1 MRRDRLRGL
10 LDAAVDAAA
19 VTLVRSGAGQG
30 RTLALADWARTGPT
44 GWVSADPT
52 IDRPDRFW
60 TAVAAA
66 VARAVP
72 WLVDDV
78 RRTGRPVDRSTTA
91 GDVLGVLDGLPHEV
105 RLVLDDVH
113 ELTRPA
119 VVAELR
125 TLIRYRPVRLRL
137 VLSSR
142 AEPPLSLARL
152 RLQGDLAEVPGHAL
166 GFTVEETTELV
177 ARSGL
182 AVRGDEIERLHG
194 LTAGW
199 AAALRLAVDAAGHGS
214 PGLAR
219 VLAVLA
225 GEDLPPAQELARA
238 VLARLPGPDRSLLR
252 AVSVADQVPPA
263 LAVELSGLDDAG
275 GVLARLHDL
284 GVVVED
290 AASGHHTLQPL
301 LRRRLRQE
309 LERDDPARAA
319 ALHGR
324 AARWFAGAER
334 PDLALEHAGLSG
346 EPGLVAE
353 LLREWAVPLVLAGHH
368 EDLRAGLRSL
378 RPPAVVRD
386 RRLRAA
392 AGLLERSGSDTGA
405 AGDPDAELAALRAL
419 RVGVRAARPQDS
431 DAPDAPGAERARRA
445 REAAD
450 EALDAAC
457 AGVGALADDPSAAR
471 LRLEQALSTA
481 QDRGWP
487 SLAMRCAAVLA
498 ATDLEAGDTAAM
510 TRHGAAAVAA
520 ADDGACGAAASALS
534 ARATLAYASLL
545 RAHPGDARR
554 HAADG
559 LAAAGATDAPA
570 VRLLLHALHGAAE
583 ADDGRPVDGLEEMQR
598 ARTAFSD
605 RSLAGPQAA
614 VVATLEHEVAL
625 VLGRSEHAGTVCRWL
640 TARVGTTGDVLLMAA
655 RSVPDPAPLLRASL
669 DGSAPA
675 LLAAS
680 EIEARLRQ
688 IAVGPVVADPAR
700 ARKALV
706 SALDRAAPLGLVR
719 PFANSVGTVRTLMA
733 HQVGTFGPWD
743 AFVRRAL
750 AARPPGRRH
759 RPVEPL
765 SVREEAVLRLLPSLA
780 TMSEIAQDLEVSVN
794 TVKTQVGAIYA
805 KLGVGDRRDAVV
817 AAYDTGLLR
826 VPGPPEPDD
835 PRPWSGAG

>member
-44 GWVSADPT
+44 VWVSADPT

-91 GDVLGVLDGLPHEV
+91 GDVLGVLDRLPHEV

-113 ELTRPA
+113 VLTRPA
-119 VVAELR
+119 VLAELR

-142 AEPPLSLARL
+142 SEPPLSLARL

-177 ARSGL
+177 GRSGL
-182 AVRGDEIERLHG
+182 PVRGDEIERLHG

-199 AAALRLAVDAAGHGS
+199 ATALRLAVDAAGHGS

-263 LAVELSGLDDAG
+263 LAVELSGLDDAE

-378 RPPAVVRD
+378 RPPTVVRD

-405 AGDPDAELAALRAL
+405 RTRTPSSPRSARSAWGSVRPDRRTPTHRTPPGPSGRGAHGTPPTRRWTPPARAWAPWPTIRPRRGSDWNRRCRRPRTGAGP
-419 RVGVRAARPQDS
+419 
-431 DAPDAPGAERARRA
+431 
-445 REAAD
+445 
-450 EALDAAC
+450 
-457 AGVGALADDPSAAR
+457 PS
-471 LRLEQALSTA
+471 
-481 QDRGWP
+481 
-487 SLAMRCAAVLA
+487 RCAA
-498 ATDLEAGDTAAM
+498 
-510 TRHGAAAVAA
+510 
-520 ADDGACGAAASALS
+520 
-534 ARATLAYASLL
+534 
-545 RAHPGDARR
+545 
-554 HAADG
+554 
-559 LAAAGATDAPA
+559 
-570 VRLLLHALHGAAE
+570 
-583 ADDGRPVDGLEEMQR
+583 
-598 ARTAFSD
+598 
-605 RSLAGPQAA
+605 
-614 VVATLEHEVAL
+614 
-625 VLGRSEHAGTVCRWL
+625 
-640 TARVGTTGDVLLMAA
+640 
-655 RSVPDPAPLLRASL
+655 
-669 DGSAPA
+669 
-675 LLAAS
+675 
-680 EIEARLRQ
+680 
-688 IAVGPVVADPAR
+688 
-700 ARKALV
+700 
-706 SALDRAAPLGLVR
+706 
-719 PFANSVGTVRTLMA
+719 
-733 HQVGTFGPWD
+733 
-743 AFVRRAL
+743 
-750 AARPPGRRH
+750 PPC
-759 RPVEPL
+759 
-765 SVREEAVLRLLPSLA
+765 S
-780 TMSEIAQDLEVSVN
+780 
-794 TVKTQVGAIYA
+794 
-805 KLGVGDRRDAVV
+805 
-817 AAYDTGLLR
+817 
-826 VPGPPEPDD
+826 PGPTSRPGTP
-835 PRPWSGAG
+835 PR